1 MSRRLYFDWNASAPL
16 RAQARDAMRSAELLP
31 GNPSSGHAEGRAL
44 AAILDSARARL
55 LSELDAPG
63 AIVVWT
69 SGATEANNLALLG
82 AARLAKGTHSRPLFA
97 APVTEHEAV
106 LNTLSQI
113 EREGGEQQLLPVERD
128 GGICRD
134 ALDRALAREP
144 LVVSCM
150 LAQNEAGNIH
160 PVAEL
165 AARVASLQPRPLV
178 HTDATQAVGK
188 IPVSF
193 RALGVDMMSMSA
205 HKFGGPRGVGAL
217 LLRKG
222 LRLQS
227 LQFGGGQEHGYRAG
241 TENVVGIAGL
251 AAALEAAHAG
261 MSEATPRLQQIGAA
275 LRDGLRRLAPE
286 VCFLTPPSAALP
298 NTLALSIPGV
308 DGRSLVVA
316 LDLAGVACSVGSAC
330 SSGATLPSR
339 IAKAMGYDDE
349 LAKGVLR
356 LSWGDETSDADL
368 DDLLDRLRQVL
379 ARLRRSTDSQARR
392 T

>member
-1 MSRRLYFDWNASAPL
+1 MSKRLYFDWNASAPL
-16 RAQARDAMRSAELLP
+16 RAQARDAMRAAELLP

-44 AAILDSARARL
+44 AAILDGARTRL

-82 AARLAKGTHSRPLFA
+82 AARQAKGSHPRPLFA

-128 GGICRD
+128 GSIRSD
-134 ALDRALAREP
+134 ALDTALAREP
-144 LVVSCM
+144 LVISCM
-150 LAQNEAGNIH
+150 LAQNEAGNMH

-165 AARVASLQPRPLV
+165 ARRIAALRPRPLF

-193 RALGVDMMSMSA
+193 RALGVDMMSISA

-222 LRLQS
+222 LRLQP
-227 LQFGGGQEHGYRAG
+227 LQFGGGQEQGYRAG

-251 AAALEAAHAG
+251 IAALEAAHAG
-261 MSEATPRLQQIGAA
+261 MGEAVPRLQQIGAA
-275 LRDGLRRLAPE
+275 LREGLRRLAQD
-286 VCFLTPPSAALP
+286 VCFLTPEFGALP

-316 LDLAGVACSVGSAC
+316 LDLAEVACSVGSAC

-339 IAKAMGYDDE
+339 IAKAMGYGDE
-349 LAKGVLR
+349 IAKGVLR
-356 LSWGDETSDADL
+356 LSWGDATTEADL
-368 DDLLDRLRQVL
+368 KELLDRLRQVL
-379 ARLRRSTDSQARR
+379 ARLRRSTDSEPRR